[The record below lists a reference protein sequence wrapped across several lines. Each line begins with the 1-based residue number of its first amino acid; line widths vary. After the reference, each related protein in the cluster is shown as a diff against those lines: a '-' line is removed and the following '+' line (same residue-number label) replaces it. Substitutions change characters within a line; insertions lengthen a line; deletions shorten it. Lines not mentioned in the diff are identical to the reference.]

1 MKWTQLVL
9 SVAFP
14 GIVATLAAGTMYLS
28 VRAAQQD
35 VEFNPPTPPLPETA
49 PVATPAL
56 SADQIRADRSHA
68 VVLDQSS
75 GFVGH
80 LISLDTD
87 QSGLAKEYTVRLL
100 QNGLIAAETIS
111 NAEGTFSF
119 SSLKSG
125 PAGLLAFNENGFM
138 MFGLRLIENDG
149 RKSSDAETDAP
160 LELESAP
167 VAISDVSLTR
177 QLIAAGLA
185 GAELRFTGD
194 LTADDQLFHYGT
206 GRPATSL
213 KSHRVQLSA
222 DGTLTGT
229 VACIDPRTGRHREV
243 LDMTIHFLNQG
254 RVVTK
259 IRPDNSGAF
268 RVSGLPAGVYGVV
281 GTGLDGTFAIGVEV
295 VDLVA
300 QSIAE
305 SATSSSE
312 YTTVAVETSL
322 ELAVAAV
329 TPSDF
334 NAANAS
340 GLTNSIVNPTD
351 IPCSCGGSC
360 AVPCGDPC
368 CGAAA
373 GGAYG
378 GGGFGG
384 GGGGAG
390 GGAGGAG
397 FGLGALLGGAIGG
410 GIGFLVGDG
419 DGSGG
424 GGNTPASPGQ

>member
-1 MKWTQLVL
+1 
-9 SVAFP
+9 
-14 GIVATLAAGTMYLS
+14 
-28 VRAAQQD
+28 
-35 VEFNPPTPPLPETA
+35 
-49 PVATPAL
+49 
-56 SADQIRADRSHA
+56 
-68 VVLDQSS
+68 
-75 GFVGH
+75 
-80 LISLDTD
+80 
-87 QSGLAKEYTVRLL
+87 
-100 QNGLIAAETIS
+100 
-111 NAEGTFSF
+111 
-119 SSLKSG
+119 
-125 PAGLLAFNENGFM
+125 M

-149 RKSSDAETDAP
+149 RQSSDAETDAP

-360 AVPCGDPC
+360 AVPCGAPC